1 MRRKRNI
8 DRQAGKLADASLIV
22 IASEDRYAVKQYFAM
37 FHSPKIEF
45 RVLET
50 EDGASS
56 PADVLERLDKYRK
69 EFQIG
74 EGDQF
79 WLVTD
84 IDHWA
89 DPGHVSNLTA
99 VIQQC
104 KSKEIGIATSHPCFD
119 YWLLLHF
126 DDPPATQIGRCDDVG
141 SLIRTVAGAYN
152 KTRVHNLPI
161 TTESVLSAV
170 ERARSQNPQGP
181 ILQGNGS
188 LVYLILEHL
197 IERDIVDIPSGPE

>member
-1 MRRKRNI
+1 MRRKRKI
-8 DRQAGKLADASLIV
+8 DRQAGKLADTNLIV
-22 IASEDRYAVKQYFAM
+22 IASEDRYAVKQYFGL
-37 FHSPKIEF
+37 FHSAKIQFE
-45 RVLET
+45 VLET

-56 PADVLERLDKYRK
+56 PVDVLARLDMYRK

-89 DPGHVSNLTA
+89 QPGHIANITG

-104 KSKEIGIATSHPCFD
+104 KSKGIGVATSHPCFD

-126 DDPPATQIGRCDDVG
+126 EEPPQATIDRCDDVG
-141 SLIRTVAGAYN
+141 SLIRDSVEAYN
-152 KTRVHNLPI
+152 KTRIFNLPI
-161 TTESVLSAV
+161 TTETVITAV
-170 ERARSQNPQGP
+170 ERASGQNPQGP
-181 ILQGNGS
+181 VLTSNGT
-188 LVYLILEHL
+188 LVYQIIENL
-197 IERDIVDIPSGPE
+197 IERSLLEIPVGD

>member
-8 DRQAGKLADASLIV
+8 DRQAGKLADTNLIV
-22 IASEDRYAVKQYFAM
+22 IASEDRYAVKQYFGL
-37 FHSPKIEF
+37 FHSAKIQFE
-45 RVLET
+45 VLET

-56 PADVLERLDKYRK
+56 PVDVLARLDLYRK

-89 DPGHVSNLTA
+89 QPGHISNLTD

-104 KSKEIGIATSHPCFD
+104 KSKGIGVATSHPCFD

-126 DDPPATQIGRCDDVG
+126 EDPPQASFDRCDDVG
-141 SLIRTVAGAYN
+141 SLIRASAGAYN
-152 KTRVHNLPI
+152 KTRVYSLPI
-161 TTESVLSAV
+161 AAESVVAAV
-170 ERARSQNPQGP
+170 ERARGQNPQAP
-181 ILQGNGS
+181 ILQANGT
-188 LVYLILEHL
+188 LVYQIVENL
-197 IERDIVDIPSGPE
+197 IERSLIDIPDQD

>member
-8 DRQAGKLADASLIV
+8 DRRAGKLADANLIV
-22 IASEDRYAVKQYFAM
+22 IASEDRYAVKQYFAL
-37 FHSPKIEF
+37 FHSAKIQFE
-45 RVLET
+45 VLET

-56 PADVLERLDKYRK
+56 PIDVLSRLDEYRR

-89 DPGHVSNLTA
+89 NPGHIANLTG

-104 KSKEIGIATSHPCFD
+104 KSKGIGVATSHPCFD

-126 DDPPATQIGRCDDVG
+126 EDPPQANIDKCDDVG
-141 SLIRTVAGAYN
+141 NQIRTSVGTYN
-152 KTRVHNLPI
+152 KTRIFNLPI
-161 TTESVLSAV
+161 TTEAV
-170 ERARSQNPQGP
+170 VAAVQRASEQNPRGP
-181 ILQGNGS
+181 ILESNGT
-188 LVYLILEHL
+188 LVYQIIENL
-197 IERDIVDIPSGPE
+197 IERSLVEIPVEN

>member
-1 MRRKRNI
+1 LRRKRNI

-56 PADVLERLDKYRK
+56 PADVLERLDNYRK

-74 EGDQF
+74 EGDQL

-104 KSKEIGIATSHPCFD
+104 KSKEIGIAPAILALTIGCCFTSMIRQQRKLGGVTMLAVSFVR
-119 YWLLLHF
+119 LLVLTTRR
-126 DDPPATQIGRCDDVG
+126 ASTICQ
-141 SLIRTVAGAYN
+141 SLRNPSYLRLN
-152 KTRVHNLPI
+152 
-161 TTESVLSAV
+161 
-170 ERARSQNPQGP
+170 EREAK
-181 ILQGNGS
+181 ILKAQFCKAMDHWS
-188 LVYLILEHL
+188 I
-197 IERDIVDIPSGPE
+197 